1 MNRSKLVA
9 EVVEAGRIAAH
20 NLNVIQSNPEAVKHG
35 EFESIEDYLLMV
47 IRVAEI
53 EKARLAG
60 QTSLR
65 TRLKYLVASI
75 LRDESSKGKG
85 DAA

>member
-1 MNRSKLVA
+1 MDRKKLVA
-9 EVVEAGRIAAH
+9 EAVEAGRIASH
-20 NLNVIQSNPEAVKHG
+20 NLKVIQGNPEAVKHG
-35 EFESIEDYLLMV
+35 QYDSIENYLMMV

-60 QTSLR
+60 RTSLR

-75 LRDESSKGKG
+75 LREDLNKGKR